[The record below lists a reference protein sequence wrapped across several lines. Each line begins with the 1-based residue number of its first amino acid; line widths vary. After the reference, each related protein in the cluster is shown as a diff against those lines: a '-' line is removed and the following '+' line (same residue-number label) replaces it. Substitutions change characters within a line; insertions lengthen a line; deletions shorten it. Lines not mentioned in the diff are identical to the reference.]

1 MAFRIELPAYRGPL
15 DLLLYLVRRHEV
27 SITEMSL
34 ASLVNQYLE
43 YIDILKELDL
53 GDVGEFIDLASTLV
67 ELKSQAVL
75 PKIVEDNAEEEI
87 ADPQTELVERL
98 LQYKEIRDAAAI
110 LDEMG
115 AKWQQRYERMSD
127 DLPTRR
133 VDPGDQ
139 PLVDL
144 EIWDLVSAFGRIMHE
159 AGGHLRL
166 R

>member
-43 YIDILKELDL
+43 YIDILKDLDL

-75 PKIVEDNAEEEI
+75 PKIVEDMMMMM
-87 ADPQTELVERL
+87 TM
-98 LQYKEIRDAAAI
+98 I
-110 LDEMG
+110 L
-115 AKWQQRYERMSD
+115 
-127 DLPTRR
+127 
-133 VDPGDQ
+133 
-139 PLVDL
+139 
-144 EIWDLVSAFGRIMHE
+144 
-159 AGGHLRL
+159 
-166 R
+166 